1 MKNTNEILASFK
13 RVLLC
18 CTCQGHE
25 KPSLQISSPTDVRRV
40 DICMPGLTA
49 EHQAFIRSKAAA
61 DATRMFGT
69 DASTPLTSTSTTTL
83 TFRDNPETHTSPQAH
98 SHTQVPRIKSWK
110 NHARKLSAS
119 LPYGYK
125 SVHSTSDGADGSMVA
140 LRERKS
146 EGGFEQQGVVG
157 GGMLQESDGSGSDGE
172 GVGLGIEKGEE
183 VSLVVPIKG

>member
-1 MKNTNEILASFK
+1 
-13 RVLLC
+13 
-18 CTCQGHE
+18 
-25 KPSLQISSPTDVRRV
+25 
-40 DICMPGLTA
+40 MPGLTE

-69 DASTPLTSTSTTTL
+69 DASTPLTSTSATTL
-83 TFRDNPETHTSPQAH
+83 TFRDNPETHTSPQAR
-98 SHTQVPRIKSWK
+98 SHTQVPRIKSWR

-140 LRERKS
+140 LREQKS

-157 GGMLQESDGSGSDGE
+157 GGMSQKSDVDGSGSDGE
-172 GVGLGIEKGEE
+172 GVGLGIEKGEK